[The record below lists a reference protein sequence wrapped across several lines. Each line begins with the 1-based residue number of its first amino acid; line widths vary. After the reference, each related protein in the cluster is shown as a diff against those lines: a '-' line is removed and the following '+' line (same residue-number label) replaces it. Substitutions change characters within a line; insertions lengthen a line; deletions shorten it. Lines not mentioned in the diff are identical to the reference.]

1 MGHIMDGV
9 YWPHHRCPEAGN
21 HAAHEWSR
29 PEGTAFCPG
38 IYVDLRLLRDSDS
51 LVEMM
56 IRQRRLQ
63 EDSYG
68 FNFDTMTEEERVLF
82 AKDQILALLDE
93 GHEALAEIGWKPWA
107 TSRHMNRDAFV
118 AELVDVWHF
127 LMNLL
132 LSARVTPHEF
142 FSLYVAK
149 NEKNAKRQREGYDGV
164 SSKCPACKRAYDDDA
179 VYCTP
184 AGHEGDPSAWCEK
197 KNGHV

>member
-1 MGHIMDGV
+1 MESPNP
-9 YWPHHRCPEAGN
+9 YLPH
-21 HAAHEWSR
+21 R
-29 PEGTAFCPG
+29 PM
-38 IYVDLRLLRDSDS
+38 ILRDSDS

-82 AKDQILALLDE
+82 ARDQILALLDE
-93 GHEALAEIGWKPWA
+93 AHEALAEIGWKPWA

-118 AELVDVWHF
+118 SELVDAWHF

-132 LSARVTPHEF
+132 LAAQVKPHEF
-142 FSLYVAK
+142 FSLYIAK

-164 SSKCPACKRAYDDDA
+164 STKCPACKRAYDDDA

-184 AGHEGDPSAWCEK
+184 AGHEGDPSAWCQMKGE
-197 KNGHV
+197 HI